1 MIISCSLFAKEYSNN
16 NNTTNSLTK
25 SSFIEASLLSSQDRQ
40 SQYSQNLREEFILI
54 YEIMKLSELVN
65 KTDYA
70 FTGGQG

>member
-1 MIISCSLFAKEYSNN
+1 MIISCSLFAKEYS

-54 YEIMKLSELVN
+54 YEIMKFSELVN

>member
-54 YEIMKLSELVN
+54 YEIMKFSELVN

>member
-1 MIISCSLFAKEYSNN
+1 MIISCSLFAKEYS